1 MYVDL
6 FENGYKD
13 DPVYTYICKEAIDE
27 AKRGGYACVL
37 IDTAGR
43 MQDNERLWSHLR
55 SWRR

>member
-43 MQDNERLWSHLR
+43 MQDNERL
-55 SWRR
+55 